1 MPCQDLASHPLA
13 DAGLERRFLG
23 LSRHAGTGYAKRP
36 GEVWLVFHGDW
47 TGIHRLDPRDR
58 RTVHLERALDGDQ
71 RDEARAWALVTFA
84 IEPVR
89 GPSRVLAAANSDGPA
104 DELRA
109 AQA

>member
-1 MPCQDLASHPLA
+1 MPCPESSPHPLA
-13 DAGLERRFLG
+13 AAGIERRFLG

-58 RTVHLERALDGDQ
+58 RTVHLERALDGDR
-71 RDEARAWALVTFA
+71 RDEALRWAMETYA
-84 IEPVR
+84 IEPTR
-89 GPSRVLAAANSDGPA
+89 SPSRVLAAANR
-104 DELRA
+104 DERLRTA